1 MMFVVDSI
9 AGVLFRLPGLTCIIM
24 QYRAEDRSN
33 LLSWIV
39 LRPPCG
45 RVDGL

>member
-1 MMFVVDSI
+1 MVNFI

-33 LLSWIV
+33 LVV
-39 LRPPCG
+39 LDRAPTTMRTC
-45 RVDGL
+45 